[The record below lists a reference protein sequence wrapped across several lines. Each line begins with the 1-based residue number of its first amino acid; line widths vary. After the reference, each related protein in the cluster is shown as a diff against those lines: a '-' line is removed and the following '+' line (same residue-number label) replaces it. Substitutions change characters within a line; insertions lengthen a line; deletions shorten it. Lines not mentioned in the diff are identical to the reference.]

1 MLKIFKL
8 HIINYF
14 NLPLTCILL
23 FISLK
28 CIAQADPEFEKLSR
42 NEDIVILKEQISYNF
57 SGART
62 FSMNLVVDRSV
73 EYKILTS
80 RGTEELRQIVLPEP
94 IDETYFIHSTDIR
107 NLSSILGNSAVLSF
121 SGEIITSD
129 KQVNEIKNNPEVI
142 RSRVLTEDG
151 FFVLQSTYSI
161 DIPNLKVGDIVKINY
176 KISVPFKDNVY
187 ALMLSRFYFHRKYPV
202 RSLDFSFSH
211 NKAFQADVTFVN
223 NCEVVPAIFDEYK
236 KYNWHFDNLPGCLDE
251 DGSHPYTD
259 LPWFSFHPKL
269 DETYLSYHSSDYPQ
283 MVQPWFIMAGNTERR
298 IEVYLDEYE
307 RGINNQDNSGF
318 NKTALKFCV
327 SNNDSINNLRLWAF
341 QKWMSDSIKYHPD
354 TSYYMR
360 DEEHLLSKPGADLH
374 NGTIRDHH
382 INSVYAAMI
391 PRLGYRFMNAYLADK
406 RVGTVSTS
414 YYAPLHSNDVLFGIP
429 VNDNISYV
437 IPTSDHNHYYFEELP
452 FYYEDVPAIMLYPSN
467 FKSFRRNN
475 YDSTRIVTT
484 PGSLF
489 SDNLRNVSCM
499 ADINTT
505 TLNLTFSSR
514 LILSGQY
521 STLTRSIYLGNS
533 PDMTI
538 NPLYHKKLWEI
549 GGVEKPVSFSI
560 TGNEYSFPY
569 KTTIIGNYVSNALK
583 KENDSI
589 FEIDVANWFNHI
601 IYPELTSE
609 NRTTDFYPDFTGS
622 DKYFYQLSFDK
633 EIKLVDSPSF
643 INIQNSL
650 GTYVF
655 NIAQNDK
662 NKVLITSFFITSNN
676 KIPAAS
682 INDVAEI
689 YNAIKSRKEFKIK
702 FNVKQQ

>member
-1 MLKIFKL
+1 M
-8 HIINYF
+8 HIIRCF
-14 NLPLTCILL
+14 ILSITCILF

-28 CIAQADPEFEKLSR
+28 SFAQTDPEFELLSK
-42 NEDIVILKEQISYNF
+42 NEDIAILKEQISYTF
-57 SGART
+57 SGVRT
-62 FSMNLVVDRSV
+62 FSINLIVDRSV

-80 RGTEELRQIVLPEP
+80 RGIEKLEQIILPEP

-107 NLSSILGNSAVLSF
+107 KLSSKLDNSTVLSF
-121 SGEIITSD
+121 SGEIISSD
-129 KQVNEIKNNPEVI
+129 KLVNEIKNNPEVI

-151 FFVLQSTYSI
+151 FFGLKSTYSI
-161 DIPNLKVGDIVKINY
+161 DIPNLKVGDIVKISY
-176 KISVPFKDNVY
+176 KISVPFKDNTY

-202 RSLDFSFSH
+202 KSLDFSFSH
-211 NKAFQADVTFVN
+211 NKALQADITFVN
-223 NCEVVPAIFDEYK
+223 NCEVIPTLSDEYK
-236 KYNWHFDNLPGCLDE
+236 KYNWHFENLPGCLGE
-251 DGSHPYTD
+251 DGSRSYTD
-259 LPWFSFHPKL
+259 LPWFSFHLKL
-269 DETYLSYHSSDYPQ
+269 DETNLSYHSSDYPQ
-283 MVQPWFIMAGNTERR
+283 LIQPWFMMAGNAESR

-307 RGINNQDNSGF
+307 RGVNNQDNSGF
-318 NKTALKFCV
+318 NKTALKFSV
-327 SNNDSINNLRLWAF
+327 SKIDSINNLRLWAF

-354 TSYYMR
+354 TSYYMK
-360 DEEHLLSKPGADLH
+360 DEDHLLSKPGADLH
-374 NGTIRDHH
+374 NGIVRDHH

-406 RVGTVSTS
+406 RVGTVSPS
-414 YYAPLHSNDVLFGIP
+414 YFASLHSNDVLFGIP
-429 VNDNISYV
+429 INETISYI
-437 IPTSDHNHYYFEELP
+437 IPTSDRNHYYFEELP

-489 SDNLRNVSCM
+489 SENLRNLSCM
-499 ADINTT
+499 TDVNTT
-505 TLNLTFSSR
+505 TMNLTFSSR

-521 STLTRSIYLGNS
+521 STLTRSIYLGNL

-549 GGVEKPVSFSI
+549 GGVDKSGSFLIS
-560 TGNEYSFPY
+560 GNECSYPY
-569 KTTIIGNYVSNALK
+569 KTTIIGNYVSKALK

-589 FEIDVANWFNHI
+589 FEIDIAYWFNHI

-633 EIKLVDSPSF
+633 EIKLVDSPSI
-643 INIQNSL
+643 INIQNSM

-682 INDVAEI
+682 INDVVEI

-702 FNVKQQ
+702 FNVKQ